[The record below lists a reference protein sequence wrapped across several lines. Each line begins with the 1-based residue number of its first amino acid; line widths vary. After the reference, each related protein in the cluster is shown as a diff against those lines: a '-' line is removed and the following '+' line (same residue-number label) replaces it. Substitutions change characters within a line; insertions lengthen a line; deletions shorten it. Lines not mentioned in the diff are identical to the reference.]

1 MKMQTNKIPCNK
13 IPSKTHPEMSA
24 LETFALDELLLT
36 FADQL
41 IAETLGQSRAAI
53 MALRE
58 SPEKAACWAGLLA
71 RSVREGETLTAR
83 AMQRRKARAVTRRQ
97 QAKPV
102 FSTQDTGGF
111 GCESARSAPPL
122 SHLKGGAWLD
132 IAGWLTLLLI
142 ASVLAGMFAAHHH
155 FSLKGILS

>member
-1 MKMQTNKIPCNK
+1 
-13 IPSKTHPEMSA
+13 MST
-24 LETFALDELLLT
+24 ETQLLA

-53 MALRE
+53 TALRE
-58 SPEKAACWAGLLA
+58 SPEAWKEMLA

-83 AMQRRKARAVTRRQ
+83 AMQRSKARAVTRRQ

-111 GCESARSAPPL
+111 ACESAPGTRLAADRN
-122 SHLKGGAWLD
+122 KAGDWMD
-132 IAGWLTLLLI
+132 MAGWLTLLLI

>member
-1 MKMQTNKIPCNK
+1 
-13 IPSKTHPEMSA
+13 MST
-24 LETFALDELLLT
+24 ETQLLA

-53 MALRE
+53 TALRE
-58 SPEKAACWAGLLA
+58 SPEAWKEMLA

-83 AMQRRKARAVTRRQ
+83 AMQRSKARAVTRRQ